1 MPAMSRMLSLAAAGA
16 GVQHAAAVTPVEKVL
31 SLLHDLQGQIEE
43 QGKKEA
49 AQYDKYSCFCKEQAD
64 EKLYMIEKSE
74 KKISELDAQISGL
87 DADIA
92 GLNGE
97 IKELGTEI
105 DTHTTDIDTAQKAR
119 DEQHAAYEIADEDMV
134 DAISAVTGAI
144 EALKASKED
153 MSEGVKLD
161 FAQLRTVASKV
172 LSVASN
178 SPSLKIPDAKLQKV
192 AAFAQQSPPAY
203 EYRSNDIIATLEDLK
218 DMFLKNKKEQDTE
231 EFDLNAQWEKKDLNL
246 KNQKQFAEEA
256 KDQKEKIVAKKTET
270 KEGAEA
276 DRTTETKDKNADEAF
291 MKVLTEECQ
300 TKAGMWDQRSK
311 TRSGELTSIED
322 AISVLK
328 EKVSTSWSANKKL
341 AQVQLS
347 RAPAVHGHWQWV
359 EDKPAEKK
367 TPSFLQLRGSA
378 KVSAA
383 AATSAQQVVDRA
395 VEVLSKA
402 SKKLNSGILLSAAV
416 RAEAGK
422 DHFVKVR
429 QIIKDLVSRLEADA
443 AAEANHK
450 SFCDGAMAENVKN
463 RDDAKAEV
471 ESLTSTKSSLMAEEA
486 KLAKEIAQLA
496 KDIASL
502 HKALKEATELR
513 NAESAENEATV
524 DTAKE
529 GKAGVELALKIL
541 SEFYSGAAGEALV
554 QYVPPNSD
562 RSGKTVGDLAPEVFN
577 SEYRGSQSESKGII
591 GLLEVILSDFDRT
604 ITTVTDEE
612 AAAQEEFDMF
622 KGATEEDI
630 SDKQTSKKEKEGRV
644 SEIGDELVANA
655 NSLKEEGDKLDS
667 AEKALAELK
676 KQCIDGEETY
686 EERVAKR
693 QKEIEALKE
702 AHGILESW
710 QA

>member
-256 KDQKEKIVAKKTET
+256 KDQKEKFVEAKTEE
-270 KEGAEA
+270 KETAQA
-276 DRTTETKDKNADEAF
+276 DLSAETKDKDADAAF
-291 MKVLTEECQ
+291 MKVLTGECEK
-300 TKAGMWDQRSK
+300 KAALWDQRSK
-311 TRSGELTSIED
+311 TRAGELKAIAD
-322 AISVLK
+322 AMAVLE
-328 EKVSTSWSANKKL
+328 EKVSTSWKANKKL

-347 RAPAVHGHWQWV
+347 
-359 EDKPAEKK
+359 KK
-367 TPSFLQLRGSA
+367 ASKHAPSFLQVRGSQTS
-378 KVSAA
+378 SAA
-383 AATSAQQVVDRA
+383 LVDRTVQLLA
-395 VEVLSKA
+395 HYA
-402 SKKLNSGILLSAAV
+402 SQLDSTVLLSASV
-416 RAEAGK
+416 RVQNSK

-429 QIIKDLVSRLEADA
+429 QIIKDLVARLEADA
-443 AAEANHK
+443 EAEANQK
-450 SFCDGAMAENVKN
+450 SFCDKAMSENVKN
-463 RDDAKAEV
+463 RDDAQAAV
-471 ESLTSTKSSLMAEEA
+471 EGLTSEKSKLNSEDA

-496 KDIASL
+496 NDIAEL
-502 HKALKEATELR
+502 QKGLKEATELR
-513 NAESAENEATV
+513 AEESAENAETLA
-524 DTAKE
+524 TAKE
-529 GKAGVELALKIL
+529 GLSGVELGLKIL
-541 SEFYSGAAGEALV
+541 GEFYAGAAGGALL
-554 QYVPPNSD
+554 QYVPPNAD
-562 RSGKTVGDLAPEVFN
+562 RSGKTVGDLAPETFGE
-577 SEYRGSQSESKGII
+577 EYRGSQSESKGII
-591 GLLEVILSDFDRT
+591 GLLEVIESDFERT
-604 ITTVTDEE
+604 IQTVTDDE
-612 AAAQEEFDMF
+612 AAAKEEFDMYKQF
-622 KGATEEDI
+622 TDDDVTAKTG
-630 SDKQTSKKEKEGRV
+630 DKETKEARRV
-644 SEIGDELVANA
+644 AIEDELVANS
-655 NSLKEEGDKLDS
+655 NSLKEENDKLS
-667 AEKALAELK
+667 VSKEALAALK
-676 KQCIDGEETY
+676 KECIDGEETY
-686 EERVAKR
+686 EQRVAKR

-702 AHGILESW
+702 AHAILENW